1 MAFDP
6 ELFLTRYAD
15 AFNTRD
21 PEALRSFFALEDPRF
36 AVFEDFSGKLL
47 NGETYAVVLESVF
60 DATGEMSFELLR
72 CDTFGD
78 LATIHA
84 IQRIVDRDEEGEFG
98 ESLIRVTLLVSLAG
112 VEPAVV
118 SAHSSSLPASGE
130 SRCSS
135 GGCGM
140 QG

>member
-6 ELFLTRYAD
+6 ELYLSRYAD
-15 AFNTRD
+15 AFNARD
-21 PEALRSFFALEDPRF
+21 PEALRSFFALDDPRF

-47 NGETYAVVLESVF
+47 DGATYGVILESTF

-78 LATIHA
+78 LATVHA
-84 IQRIVDRDEEGEFG
+84 IQRIVDTDEEGQFG
-98 ESLIRVTLLVSLAG
+98 EARIRATLLVSLANG
-112 VEPAVV
+112 EPAIV
-118 SAHSSSLPASGE
+118 SAHFSAIPE
-130 SRCSS
+130 SAAPCCGT

-140 QG
+140 